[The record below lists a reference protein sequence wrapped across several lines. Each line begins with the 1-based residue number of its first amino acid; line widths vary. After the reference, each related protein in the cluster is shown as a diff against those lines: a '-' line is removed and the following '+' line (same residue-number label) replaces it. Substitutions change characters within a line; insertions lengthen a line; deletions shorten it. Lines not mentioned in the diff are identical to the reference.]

1 MFHAAAGNGQIE
13 VLKWLIEQ
21 GANSELIF
29 CLLHLF
35 HMERLLFSNLFIN
48 QFLLRIDQFFVI
60 VFIAQMM
67 YERDL

>member
-1 MFHAAAGNGQIE
+1 MFHTAAGNGQIE

-29 CLLHLF
+29 YLLTLF
-35 HMERLLFSNLFIN
+35 YTERLLFSNLFIN

-67 YERDL
+67 Y